1 MLELQF
7 INTLVDNAKV
17 INLGVFK
24 DEKEMTKEINKR
36 CKELNTD
43 VTLVFTDGF
52 CDNINLINKDLLPK
66 RIIYV
71 LTNGGISSYIDKTGF
86 IVRVPE

>member
-36 CKELNTD
+36 CKLLNGDSKT
-43 VTLVFTDGF
+43 TWKQFFSEDGYIWVDF
-52 CDNINLINKDLLPK
+52 GSPSKYFRYKLIEE
-66 RIIYV
+66 R
-71 LTNGGISSYIDKTGF
+71 
-86 IVRVPE
+86 